1 MELCYISSVGKCFIP
16 EINGQFARC
25 NSTFN
30 LLVAGQMITV
40 SFYEIIIGTGI
51 GKSVVHME
59 VSSSDMH
66 VHAMLCVDKF
76 LHGTRDLLQ
85 IHSTAFYSVIVMV
98 LLLI

>member
-30 LLVAGQMITV
+30 LLVAGQMIAV

-59 VSSSDMH
+59 VSSSDYIYACARH
-66 VHAMLCVDKF
+66 VMCRQVPPWH
-76 LHGTRDLLQ
+76 T
-85 IHSTAFYSVIVMV
+85 
-98 LLLI
+98 